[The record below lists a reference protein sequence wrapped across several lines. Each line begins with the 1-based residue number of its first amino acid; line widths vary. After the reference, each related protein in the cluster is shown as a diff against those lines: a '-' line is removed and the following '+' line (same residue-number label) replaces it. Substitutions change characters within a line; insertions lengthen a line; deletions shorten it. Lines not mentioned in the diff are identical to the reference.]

1 MATSI
6 CEMADISRARKS
18 SIDAAAWPAVAA
30 VPRARGGALR
40 TKIAEATFARAC
52 AKAELALEGDGA
64 ALTVESADMFE
75 RIAARGWTGLAESY
89 MAGEWVTSTSE
100 GLVDALQALIGAGY
114 RPSPA
119 RVSAPKHGR
128 TPLGVI
134 GELPPDL
141 VQHFD
146 GGTATHAQGHFGT
159 GVPTTQRTRM
169 KSHTPGAGRGNEPGH
184 HFVDVTEIGA
194 PLDAHRDDL
203 ADAQRRSISMLL
215 DAAAA
220 GPSTH
225 LLEMPCSGG
234 AVAAEAL
241 ARRCTLDVVTF
252 DARVRKSLEE
262 QLILS
267 GAEGAARIDVLE
279 SPAEIETLARQ
290 RRGVY
295 DAVVSMQAF
304 ENMPHQEQIAYLVSA
319 EQMLAQGGKVVLQTI
334 VRTNNYSRSAAAAL
348 ASTTGYA
355 WPRMNVVSCDD
366 VARIVDKHTALRVT
380 AVTTAPEH
388 LAASLRLQR
397 MAFDAH
403 LRDAAADGYDVVFRR
418 MWTWQLALREALA
431 RLEMLDLAQVT
442 IVQRHRGGRR

>member
-52 AKAELALEGDGA
+52 AKAELVLEGDDA

-146 GGTATHAQGHFGT
+146 GGTATHAHGHFGT
-159 GVPTTQRTRM
+159 EVP
-169 KSHTPGAGRGNEPGH
+169 
-184 HFVDVTEIGA
+184 
-194 PLDAHRDDL
+194 
-203 ADAQRRSISMLL
+203 RR
-215 DAAAA
+215 
-220 GPSTH
+220 
-225 LLEMPCSGG
+225 
-234 AVAAEAL
+234 
-241 ARRCTLDVVTF
+241 
-252 DARVRKSLEE
+252 
-262 QLILS
+262 
-267 GAEGAARIDVLE
+267 
-279 SPAEIETLARQ
+279 
-290 RRGVY
+290 
-295 DAVVSMQAF
+295 
-304 ENMPHQEQIAYLVSA
+304 
-319 EQMLAQGGKVVLQTI
+319 
-334 VRTNNYSRSAAAAL
+334 
-348 ASTTGYA
+348 
-355 WPRMNVVSCDD
+355 
-366 VARIVDKHTALRVT
+366 
-380 AVTTAPEH
+380 
-388 LAASLRLQR
+388 
-397 MAFDAH
+397 
-403 LRDAAADGYDVVFRR
+403 
-418 MWTWQLALREALA
+418 
-431 RLEMLDLAQVT
+431 
-442 IVQRHRGGRR
+442 